1 MSWQLCLHE
10 IKKQTMGWPDC
21 SNQFLWYL
29 ATRSVPIK
37 QKSEQTARPHDQIQH
52 VDGHF
57 KEALGGRN
65 GKKKAVLLNLK
76 AELETCVVGINK

>member
-10 IKKQTMGWPDC
+10 IKNKTMGWPDC

-37 QKSEQTARPHDQIQH
+37 QKSEQTARPHGQIQH

-57 KEALGGRN
+57 KWEKEGSL
-65 GKKKAVLLNLK
+65 
-76 AELETCVVGINK
+76 AELEICVVGINK